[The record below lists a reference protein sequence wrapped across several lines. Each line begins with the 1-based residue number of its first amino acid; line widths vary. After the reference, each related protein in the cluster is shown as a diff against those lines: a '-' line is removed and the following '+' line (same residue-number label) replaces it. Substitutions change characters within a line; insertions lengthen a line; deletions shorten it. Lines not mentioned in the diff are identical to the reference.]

1 MLELNKFRHPILLLF
16 FFIGIRYCYAQV
28 SVDSVFVTWNNRTIG
43 SLERQIK
50 SSSDSVVKSRYENR
64 LSVIVEYW
72 SIRDQT
78 SVNIESIRYKFL
90 KKIFLQQK
98 NKGGSKFYVIEANES
113 GSKVILRNFVVYI
126 DSLNNAN
133 IEFYINVNQE
143 WQKQGKCIFNNFH
156 IEYELKNS
164 IAKFRKGINNDD
176 IIVTKFEDN
185 HVQESE
191 YFLYGTLS
199 NISSIKKVLDC
210 YKDEN
215 FIR

>member
-1 MLELNKFRHPILLLF
+1 MLELNKLRRPILVLS
-16 FFIGIRYCYAQV
+16 FFIGIRFSYAQGPI
-28 SVDSVFVTWNNRTIG
+28 DSVFVTWNNRTIG

-64 LSVIVEYW
+64 RSVIEEYW
-72 SIRDQT
+72 SIKDQMR
-78 SVNIESIRYKFL
+78 VNVESIRYKFL
-90 KKIFLQQK
+90 KKILLQQK
-98 NKGGSKFYVIEANES
+98 NKGVSKFYVIEANES

-133 IEFYINVNQE
+133 IEFYININQE
-143 WQKQGKCIFNNFH
+143 WQKQGKCILNNFH
-156 IEYELKNS
+156 IEYELENS
-164 IAKFRKGINNDD
+164 IAKLRKGVNNDD

-199 NISSIKKVLDC
+199 NASSIIRVLDC